1 MKTEVELRGLN
12 DGGRVVVLGA
22 VVSQVRSTTFRS
34 KGASWT
40 LQASGGQSENQQAVS
55 FQL

>member
-22 VVSQVRSTTFRS
+22 VVSQGLRTREALPASLGGWPA
-34 KGASWT
+34 GA
-40 LQASGGQSENQQAVS
+40 G
-55 FQL
+55 